1 MSEITASLL
10 GRQCVKREKVK
21 RPACSVVFFS
31 SVRLVRDVRHHQMI
45 AERLDM
51 DQWRLGFA

>member
-1 MSEITASLL
+1 MFRGL
-10 GRQCVKREKVK
+10 
-21 RPACSVVFFS
+21 FS